1 VGDEDRLSPLG
12 WVSLA
17 IFACALLA
25 LPRTGHVDDSDSA
38 VYRVVVRNLVAD
50 GSWFELRYLPTVHPH
65 FHEHLPFGFWPTA
78 VAVRLFGEGAIPFVG
93 GLETLLMLL
102 AVAWLAQRIAGGLAG
117 AAAFVLLATA
127 ESIFVLGPTARLDP
141 LLLLL
146 TTLSMA
152 PFLSFAEPSRER
164 WTETNRRGL
173 WLGAACAALATLV
186 KGPFGL
192 LPWCCASAARAVCD
206 RRWQT
211 LGFGIVGAVLA
222 VLPVAAFLGFD
233 RWFGSG
239 TWWDGYGRAQLFASA
254 VGARGEGVWPAWY
267 PLYVVV
273 GRFAQVLPF
282 ALLGCVLALRRPD
295 RELRTVALTCVLML
309 VALMLPAR
317 KAWNHTLIVFP
328 PLAILGGVAL
338 RRVLTAPARALRF
351 AQAGVAVLAVALVA
365 AAGLG
370 VGRRLWRPRCAA
382 SGPLHD
388 GLARLPP
395 GTPVAVVSDE
405 PSWLTV
411 GSLADELHLAP
422 APLTSLPTS
431 GYSWA
436 LIEQQRKAD
445 VPRWRLVT
453 SGTGWTFLERE

>member
-1 VGDEDRLSPLG
+1 VGDEERLSPLG
-12 WVSLA
+12 WIGLA
-17 IFACALLA
+17 LFACALLA

-38 VYRVVVRNLVAD
+38 VYRVVVRNMVSD
-50 GSWFELRYLPTVHPH
+50 RSWFELRYLPAVHPH

-78 VAVRLFGEGAIPFVG
+78 AAVRLFGEGAIPFVG

-152 PFLSFAEPSRER
+152 PFLLPEAS
-164 WTETNRRGL
+164 RRGL
-173 WLGAACAALATLV
+173 WAGAACAVLATLL

-206 RRWQT
+206 RRWRP
-211 LGFGIVGAVLA
+211 LGLGIVGAILA
-222 VLPVAAFLGFD
+222 VLPVAAFLAFD
-233 RWFGSG
+233 RWFGAG
-239 TWWDGYGRAQLFASA
+239 TWWDGYARAQLFASA

-273 GRFAQVLPF
+273 GRFAQVLPL
-282 ALLGCVLALRRPD
+282 ALLGFALALRRKD

-317 KAWNHTLIVFP
+317 KAWNHSLIVFP

-351 AQAGVAVLAVALVA
+351 AQVGAAVLAVALLA
-365 AAGLG
+365 AMGLG

-388 GLARLPP
+388 GLARLSP

-436 LIEQQRKAD
+436 LVEQKRPAEA
-445 VPRWRLVT
+445 PRWRLLT
-453 SGTGWTFLERE
+453 SGSGWAFVERE